1 MAQPRCPVC
10 GCIGSAALGGYC
22 KRHHPNADDDDKH
35 LWEDFPG
42 SFDGEFFPEKFG
54 IEKDKF
60 GYER

>member
-10 GCIGSAALGGYC
+10 GCIGSEALGDYC
-22 KRHHPNADDDDKH
+22 KNHHPNADDDDKH
-35 LWEDFPG
+35 LWEGFPT
-42 SFDGEFFPEKFG
+42 SFDGKFFPDDFK